1 MNNVIGPLKA
11 PLGRLKSIYGDD
23 FFSRKGPLFADA
35 TGKEFGQCFSLL
47 KQFVPELG
55 NTNTQNWVQ
64 GESFFN
70 LNGTPADAWGKPLYT
85 FGSAIATFNEKGKV
99 YRFDEDGRS
108 THGAIFLFNGFE
120 EFNGKKVPG
129 LYVIDQW
136 VRKGFS
142 GARFIKVQASK
153 TRSDDARAFSVVML
167 RK

>member
-1 MNNVIGPLKA
+1 MNNLIGPLKA
-11 PLGRLKSIYGDD
+11 PLSRLKSIYGDD
-23 FFSRKGPLFADA
+23 FLSKKGPLFADA
-35 TGKEFGQCFSLL
+35 TGKEFGECFSLL
-47 KQFVPELG
+47 KQLIPELRS
-55 NTNTQNWVQ
+55 TNTQNWVQ

-99 YRFDEDGRS
+99 YRRGEDDRS
-108 THGAIFLFNGFE
+108 THGAIFLFNGYE

-136 VRKGFS
+136 VGRKFS
-142 GARFIKVQASK
+142 GARFIRVQASIA
-153 TRSDDARAFSVVML
+153 RSNDARAFSVVML